1 MAWKNIPPYP
11 AGGGGI
17 GVAGQ
22 VGPPSTPNEWLAY
35 IENYAA
41 SNVPAPSTSLHG
53 DLFYGWPVDYL
64 FSKVPLQHKSAV
76 MLEFM
81 KKHKANMVLQASMA
95 SKASGAG
102 MAQAVYKPPPHSLY
116 EMLSMRMRWT
126 GGDNPFTH
134 VDIQTAG
141 EKAFVWIITKDAQS
155 VVLEDEAAMFPSDKL
170 ITQIRM
176 L

>member
-1 MAWKNIPPYP
+1 
-11 AGGGGI
+11 
-17 GVAGQ
+17 
-22 VGPPSTPNEWLAY
+22 
-35 IENYAA
+35 
-41 SNVPAPSTSLHG
+41 
-53 DLFYGWPVDYL
+53 
-64 FSKVPLQHKSAV
+64 
-76 MLEFM
+76 
-81 KKHKANMVLQASMA
+81 
-95 SKASGAG
+95 

>member
-1 MAWKNIPPYP
+1 VP
-11 AGGGGI
+11 
-17 GVAGQ
+17 GQ
-22 VGPPSTPNEWLAY
+22 VAPNTPNEWLAY
-35 IENYAA
+35 IENYAM
-41 SNVPAPSTSLHG
+41 SNVPAPSLSLQG
-53 DLFYGWPVDYL
+53 ELFYGWPTALL

-76 MLEFM
+76 MLEFL
-81 KKHKANMVLQASMA
+81 KRHKANMAYQ
-95 SKASGAG
+95 AG
-102 MAQAVYKPPPHSLY
+102 MALKAGQPGMEQAVYKPPPHSLY
-116 EMLSMRMRWT
+116 EMLSMRMRWV
-126 GGDNPFTH
+126 GVDNPFTH